1 VRERPVYQPP
11 IIMFAQER
19 LKAISK
25 VVRERRRMTFAELQ
39 AVIPASP
46 ATIRRDLGKLE
57 QSDQLIRVHGG
68 VMDTRYVR
76 SAITVDERML
86 RNVPAKRAIAALAAR
101 LIPAG
106 ASVLIDAGTT
116 CLEAGKALFG
126 RNDVRII
133 THSVT
138 LVEAARQSEAELLCV
153 GGELR
158 KVSGALTGGEAL
170 GILAA
175 VRADFAF
182 IGASGLD
189 AEEGCSSTQ
198 PFEAEMTKA
207 IISRAKRKILLADS
221 TKWERPSIV
230 RFAEWSEL
238 DDWIT
243 DTPRTVKEAMKLK
256 AFGLN
261 LHVACGSKRD

>member
-1 VRERPVYQPP
+1 
-11 IIMFAQER
+11 MFAQER

-25 VVRERRRMTFAELQ
+25 IVRERQRMTFAELQ
-39 AVIPASP
+39 KVIPASP
-46 ATIRRDLGKLE
+46 ATIRRDLAELE
-57 QSDQLIRVHGG
+57 DSGELIRVHGG

-76 SAITVDERML
+76 SEITFDERML
-86 RNVPAKRAIAALAAR
+86 RNVAAKRAIASLAAS
-101 LIPAG
+101 LIPSG

-126 RNDVRII
+126 RRDVRII

-138 LVEAARQSEAELLCV
+138 LVEAARQGEAELLCV

-158 KVSGALTGGEAL
+158 KVSGALTGGQAL
-170 GILAA
+170 GILAT

-189 AEEGCSSTQ
+189 ANEGCSNTQ
-198 PFEAEMTKA
+198 LFEAEMTKA
-207 IISRAKRKILLADS
+207 ILARAERKILLADS
-221 TKWERPSIV
+221 TKWERPSII
-230 RFAEWSEL
+230 RFADWSEI

-243 DTPRTVKEAMKLK
+243 DKPPTAKEARKLRS
-256 AFGLN
+256 FGLN
-261 LHVACGSKRD
+261 VHVARASKHA

>member
-1 VRERPVYQPP
+1 
-11 IIMFAQER
+11 MFAQER

-25 VVRERRRMTFAELQ
+25 IVRERRRMTFAELQ
-39 AVIPASP
+39 KVIPASP
-46 ATIRRDLGKLE
+46 ATIRRDLAELE
-57 QSDQLIRVHGG
+57 ESGELIRVHGG

-76 SAITVDERML
+76 SEITFDERML
-86 RNVPAKRAIAALAAR
+86 RNVGAKRAIASLAAS
-101 LIPAG
+101 LIPSG

-126 RNDVRII
+126 RRDVRII

-138 LVEAARQSEAELLCV
+138 LVEAARQGEAELLCV

-158 KVSGALTGGEAL
+158 KISGALTGGQAL
-170 GILAA
+170 GILAT

-189 AEEGCSSTQ
+189 ANEGCSNTQ
-198 PFEAEMTKA
+198 LFEAEMTKA
-207 IISRAKRKILLADS
+207 ILARAKRKILLADG
-221 TKWERPSIV
+221 TKWERPSII
-230 RFAEWSEL
+230 RFADWSEI

-243 DTPRTVKEAMKLK
+243 DQPRTAKEFRKLK
-256 AFGLN
+256 SFGLN
-261 LHVACGSKRD
+261 VHVARAPKHA